1 MCEIDDIMS
10 DCLTIE
16 YVTITE
22 SQSMITLHAQPYD
35 INASGFYFDELDQWK
50 DRFKMAE
57 ENGVE
62 EFELQ
67 FIDGDNEQTL
77 FANIME
83 PDQANIEQWFELL
96 DEWETKSEVEQ
107 AAIAYLVEDLT
118 TDVVDAFAQVE
129 GDGEEPV
136 MMEGTVLDY
145 AREIMDDGGML
156 DDMPEFLRSYFDYEA
171 FARDLEISG
180 DVATFELYGKHYVV
194 TNAYCL

>member
-1 MCEIDDIMS
+1 
-10 DCLTIE
+10 
-16 YVTITE
+16 
-22 SQSMITLHAQPYD
+22 MITLHAQPYD
-35 INASGFYFDELDQWK
+35 INANGFYFDDFDQWE
-50 DRFKMAE
+50 DRLKMAE

-67 FIDGDNEQTL
+67 YINGDNEETL

-96 DEWETKSEVEQ
+96 DEWETKNEVEQ
-107 AAIAYLVEDLT
+107 AAIAYLVEGLN

-129 GDGEEPV
+129 GAGEEPV
-136 MMEGTVLDY
+136 MMEGSVLDY
-145 AREIMDDGGML
+145 AHETVDDCGML
-156 DDMPEFLRSYFDYEA
+156 DDMPEFLRRYFDYEA

-180 DVATFELYGKHYVV
+180 DVATLEFNGKHYVV